1 MVFSLLNQCIQRM
14 LPLRIV
20 TQICRQHLEQLTL
33 LSSEKMV
40 VTSVLLFLTDANFLI
55 AAIISASMAREVVL
69 SWQLQPCLQFSLSL
83 SLSLSLSACRA
94 HQSTVSHT
102 VPSRECCINYYS
114 QCIVVIDAWCADQ
127 HTAHINS
134 SDADVGVN

>member
-1 MVFSLLNQCIQRM
+1 M

-33 LSSEKMV
+33 LLSEKMV

-69 SWQLQPCLQFSLSL
+69 SW
-83 SLSLSLSACRA
+83 
-94 HQSTVSHT
+94 
-102 VPSRECCINYYS
+102 
-114 QCIVVIDAWCADQ
+114 
-127 HTAHINS
+127 
-134 SDADVGVN
+134 